1 MNFANFFNFIGKPY
15 RITCVLMCLLGFHA
29 AEAKS
34 EAPKAN
40 QSIKRPDLVLDLQA
54 DNLLL
59 DSNMTGN
66 NLVINTNIDNAT
78 DNQQL
83 IVANKKK
90 QPLNLGCGMDVYQNT
105 GPDISISSRLTGEC
119 DLKYHY

>member
-1 MNFANFFNFIGKPY
+1 MNFAKLFNLLFKPY
-15 RITCVLMCLLGFHA
+15 RITCMLLCLLGFHA

-40 QSIKRPDLVLDLQA
+40 NSAKAPDLVLDLPA
-54 DNLLL
+54 NGLLL
-59 DSNMTGN
+59 DATKTSNSLSIN
-66 NLVINTNIDNAT
+66 NNNST

-83 IVANKKK
+83 IVSGKKN
-90 QPLNLGCGMDVYQNT
+90 QPLNLGCGMDMYQNI
-105 GPDISISSRLTGEC
+105 GPDISLTSRLTGEC